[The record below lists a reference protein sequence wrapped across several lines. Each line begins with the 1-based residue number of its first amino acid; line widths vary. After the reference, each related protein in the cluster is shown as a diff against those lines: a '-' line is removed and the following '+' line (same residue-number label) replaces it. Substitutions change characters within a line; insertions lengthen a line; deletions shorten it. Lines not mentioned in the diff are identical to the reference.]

1 VTNYDT
7 SHKESVTVYGAEK
20 ESISVLGLLGIKRV

>member
-1 VTNYDT
+1 MTNYDT

-20 ESISVLGLLGIKRV
+20 